1 MSFWGYRSGVSSSDG
16 VLALQLDLD
25 YRIASPARKMVK
37 ELDQSREQH
46 HCKPHYQHL
55 RFGASFFSSSLILF
69 EKSAPFRKRFGYL
82 FDWPLLLSLYNI
94 ADS

>member
-1 MSFWGYRSGVSSSDG
+1 MCFCVYRSDVSSSDG

-25 YRIASPARKMVK
+25 CRTASPARKMVK

-46 HCKPHYQHL
+46 HCKLHYQHL
-55 RFGASFFSSSLILF
+55 QFGAYFFSSSLLLF

-82 FDWPLLLSLYNI
+82 FDWPLLLSLCNI